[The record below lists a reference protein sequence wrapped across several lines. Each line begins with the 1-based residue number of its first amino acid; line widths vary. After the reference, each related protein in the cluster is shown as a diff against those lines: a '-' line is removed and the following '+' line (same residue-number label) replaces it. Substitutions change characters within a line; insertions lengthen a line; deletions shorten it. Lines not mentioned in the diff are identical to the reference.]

1 METADNIESLIRK
14 AQELLDNKKTQAA
27 IDTIHKVLEFNP
39 SSIEGIKVYGQCLV
53 KLNQIE
59 DALAI
64 FKKGLEIAPNNV
76 SLMRNYGITLY
87 QAKEIKRAVN
97 VLDSASKIEPNNIKV
112 LNSYARVLSGS
123 GNYEKASEIFECSL
137 QIDPNNT
144 IALNSYGKALADSGN
159 YEKASEIFERS
170 LQIDPNNIIALTS
183 YGKALAD
190 SGNYEKASEIFE
202 RSLQIDPNNI
212 IALTSYGKALA
223 DSGNYE
229 KASEIFERSLQIQP
243 DNYIYFTYGKCLE
256 QLGRYENAISQ
267 FKLITV
273 DILPQYHKNV
283 VHISLGR
290 VYYFLKLYIEGDKH
304 FNIAIANSDDREK
317 SILSSARS
325 ILAHSPHNQ
334 TAVKM
339 LQQIAEESPRYAQAM
354 EMLTLNL
361 TEEEYF
367 KTVPD
372 DSNNLKDAQILNRA
386 IYHKIAN
393 EITILKGIAYRILR
407 VSSIKDALLES
418 IISNIEEVLREINH
432 RRSLEKSQI
441 EQIEIIANN
450 EYGKIL
456 EIIAKTAHDIS
467 DYVNN
472 ELAIV
477 ESKTRRAIKKFTGN
491 DPQFSQFNKLLT
503 QLELTQGALNDLK
516 AINEG
521 IRIKNRQFKVKK
533 IFETWEFNTQI
544 DNAQISLNIE
554 NGDSDFNGDE
564 EKIKSILNEL
574 VENSLK
580 HNPANSD
587 LQIKINS
594 QDVINPSGIR
604 GANIPG
610 IKKYLYI
617 EFIDNGLG
625 ITPDKK
631 DWVFQPLK
639 TTATGTYSSGLGL
652 FIIRK
657 TLTQMGGYIREV
669 GVNGVKFEIYIPY
682 PDRNI

>member
-123 GNYEKASEIFECSL
+123 GNYEKASEIFE
-137 QIDPNNT
+137 
-144 IALNSYGKALADSGN
+144 
-159 YEKASEIFERS
+159 RS
-170 LQIDPNNIIALTS
+170 LQIDPNNIIAL
-183 YGKALAD
+183 
-190 SGNYEKASEIFE
+190 N
-202 RSLQIDPNNI
+202 
-212 IALTSYGKALA
+212 SYGKALA

-256 QLGRYENAISQ
+256 ELGRYENAISQ
-267 FKLITV
+267 LKLITV
-273 DILPQYHKNV
+273 DKLPQYHKNV

-467 DYVNN
+467 DFVNN

>member
-137 QIDPNNT
+137 QIDPNDI

-170 LQIDPNNIIALTS
+170 LQIDPNDIKVLNS
-183 YGKALAD
+183 YARVLSG

-267 FKLITV
+267 LKLITV
-273 DILPQYHKNV
+273 DKLPQYHKNV

>member
-273 DILPQYHKNV
+273 DKLPQYHKNV

>member
-170 LQIDPNNIIALTS
+170 LQI
-183 YGKALAD
+183 
-190 SGNYEKASEIFE
+190 
-202 RSLQIDPNNI
+202 
-212 IALTSYGKALA
+212 
-223 DSGNYE
+223 
-229 KASEIFERSLQIQP
+229 QP

-273 DILPQYHKNV
+273 DKLPQYHKNV

-604 GANIPG
+604 GANILG

>member
-137 QIDPNNT
+137 QIDPNDI
-144 IALNSYGKALADSGN
+144 IALN
-159 YEKASEIFERS
+159 
-170 LQIDPNNIIALTS
+170 
-183 YGKALAD
+183 
-190 SGNYEKASEIFE
+190 
-202 RSLQIDPNNI
+202 
-212 IALTSYGKALA
+212 SYGKALA

-273 DILPQYHKNV
+273 DKLPQYHKNV

>member
-202 RSLQIDPNNI
+202 RSLQI
-212 IALTSYGKALA
+212 
-223 DSGNYE
+223 
-229 KASEIFERSLQIQP
+229 QP

-273 DILPQYHKNV
+273 DKLPQYHKNV

>member
-97 VLDSASKIEPNNIKV
+97 VLDSASKIEPNNITV

-123 GNYEKASEIFECSL
+123 GNYEKASEIFE
-137 QIDPNNT
+137 
-144 IALNSYGKALADSGN
+144 
-159 YEKASEIFERS
+159 RS
-170 LQIDPNNIIALTS
+170 LQIDPNDIIVLTS
-183 YGKALAD
+183 H
-190 SGNYEKASEIFE
+190 
-202 RSLQIDPNNI
+202 
-212 IALTSYGKALA
+212 GKALA

-267 FKLITV
+267 LKLITV
-273 DILPQYHKNV
+273 DKLPQYHKNV

-467 DYVNN
+467 DFVNN

>member
-123 GNYEKASEIFECSL
+123 GNYEKASEIFE
-137 QIDPNNT
+137 
-144 IALNSYGKALADSGN
+144 
-159 YEKASEIFERS
+159 
-170 LQIDPNNIIALTS
+170 
-183 YGKALAD
+183 
-190 SGNYEKASEIFE
+190 
-202 RSLQIDPNNI
+202 
-212 IALTSYGKALA
+212 
-223 DSGNYE
+223 
-229 KASEIFERSLQIQP
+229 RSLQIQP

-273 DILPQYHKNV
+273 DKLPQYHKNV

-407 VSSIKDALLES
+407 VYSIKDALLES

>member
-137 QIDPNNT
+137 QIDPNDI

-170 LQIDPNNIIALTS
+170 LQIDPNDIIALTS

-267 FKLITV
+267 LKLITV
-273 DILPQYHKNV
+273 DKLPQYHKNV

>member
-1 METADNIESLIRK
+1 MQSLVIRSF
-14 AQELLDNKKTQAA
+14 T
-27 IDTIHKVLEFNP
+27 T
-39 SSIEGIKVYGQCLV
+39 
-53 KLNQIE
+53 
-59 DALAI
+59 
-64 FKKGLEIAPNNV
+64 
-76 SLMRNYGITLY
+76 
-87 QAKEIKRAVN
+87 
-97 VLDSASKIEPNNIKV
+97 
-112 LNSYARVLSGS
+112 
-123 GNYEKASEIFECSL
+123 
-137 QIDPNNT
+137 
-144 IALNSYGKALADSGN
+144 LADSGN
-159 YEKASEIFERS
+159 YEKVRENFERS
-170 LQIDPNNIIALTS
+170 LQIHPNDTIAL
-183 YGKALAD
+183 
-190 SGNYEKASEIFE
+190 N
-202 RSLQIDPNNI
+202 
-212 IALTSYGKALA
+212 SYGKALA

-256 QLGRYENAISQ
+256 ELGKYENAISQ
-267 FKLITV
+267 LKLITV
-273 DILPQYHKNV
+273 DKLPQYHKNV

-393 EITILKGIAYRILR
+393 EITILKSIAYKILR

-418 IISNIEEVLREINH
+418 IISNIEEILQEINH

-467 DYVNN
+467 DFVNN

-503 QLELTQGALNDLK
+503 QLEFTQDALNDLK

-580 HNPANSD
+580 HNPDNSD

-594 QDVINPSGIR
+594 QDVTNPPGIR

-610 IKKYLYI
+610 SKKYLYI

-625 ITPDKK
+625 IAPDKK
-631 DWVFQPLK
+631 DWVFQPLN

-682 PDRNI
+682 PDQNI

>member
-1 METADNIESLIRK
+1 
-14 AQELLDNKKTQAA
+14 
-27 IDTIHKVLEFNP
+27 
-39 SSIEGIKVYGQCLV
+39 
-53 KLNQIE
+53 
-59 DALAI
+59 
-64 FKKGLEIAPNNV
+64 
-76 SLMRNYGITLY
+76 
-87 QAKEIKRAVN
+87 
-97 VLDSASKIEPNNIKV
+97 
-112 LNSYARVLSGS
+112 
-123 GNYEKASEIFECSL
+123 
-137 QIDPNNT
+137 
-144 IALNSYGKALADSGN
+144 
-159 YEKASEIFERS
+159 
-170 LQIDPNNIIALTS
+170 
-183 YGKALAD
+183 
-190 SGNYEKASEIFE
+190 
-202 RSLQIDPNNI
+202 
-212 IALTSYGKALA
+212 
-223 DSGNYE
+223 
-229 KASEIFERSLQIQP
+229 
-243 DNYIYFTYGKCLE
+243 LE

-267 FKLITV
+267 LKLITV
-273 DILPQYHKNV
+273 DKLPQYHKNV

>member
-170 LQIDPNNIIALTS
+170 LQI
-183 YGKALAD
+183 
-190 SGNYEKASEIFE
+190 
-202 RSLQIDPNNI
+202 
-212 IALTSYGKALA
+212 
-223 DSGNYE
+223 
-229 KASEIFERSLQIQP
+229 QP

-273 DILPQYHKNV
+273 DKLPQYHKNV

>member
-14 AQELLDNKKTQAA
+14 AQDLLDNKKTQAA

-39 SSIEGIKVYGQCLV
+39 NSIEGIKVYGQCLV

-112 LNSYARVLSGS
+112 LNSYARVLS
-123 GNYEKASEIFECSL
+123 
-137 QIDPNNT
+137 
-144 IALNSYGKALADSGN
+144 DSGN
-159 YEKASEIFERS
+159 YEKAREIFERS
-170 LQIDPNNIIALTS
+170 LQIHPNNT
-183 YGKALAD
+183 
-190 SGNYEKASEIFE
+190 
-202 RSLQIDPNNI
+202 

-256 QLGRYENAISQ
+256 ELGRYENAISQ
-267 FKLITV
+267 LKLITV
-273 DILPQYHKNV
+273 DKLPQYHKNV

-393 EITILKGIAYRILR
+393 EITILKSIAYRILR

-418 IISNIEEVLREINH
+418 IISNIEEILQEINH

-467 DYVNN
+467 DFVNN

-503 QLELTQGALNDLK
+503 QLELTQDALNDLK

-580 HNPANSD
+580 HNPDNSD

-594 QDVINPSGIR
+594 QDVTNPPGIR

-610 IKKYLYI
+610 SKKYLYI

-625 ITPDKK
+625 IAPDKK
-631 DWVFQPLK
+631 DWVFQPLN

-682 PDRNI
+682 PDQNI